1 MYPILTTYT
10 INKAVN
16 EKKLTATKIGKTRYY
31 KKQDIEDYLSSNKQ
45 DAFKFKGV

>member
-31 KKQDIEDYLSSNKQ
+31 KTFNKICKLREYNYKQNS
-45 DAFKFKGV
+45 